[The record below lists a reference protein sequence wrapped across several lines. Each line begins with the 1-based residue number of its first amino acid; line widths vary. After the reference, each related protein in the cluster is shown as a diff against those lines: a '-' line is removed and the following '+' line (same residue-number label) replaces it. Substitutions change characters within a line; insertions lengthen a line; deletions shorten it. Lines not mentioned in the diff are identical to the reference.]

1 MIAIN
6 KSERDAIKERYPN
19 VFIIRTMKHRS
30 KRHHYYC
37 EEDRRVVR
45 FLNERRGIVDKNTQ
59 REGGSYPYRKN
70 GRRVSS

>member
-1 MIAIN
+1 MNSLIAIN
-6 KSERDAIKERYPN
+6 KTEKELIRAFFPN

-45 FLNERRGIVDKNTQ
+45 FLNERRGITDYNSQK
-59 REGGSYPYRKN
+59 GGADHRNRKN
-70 GRRVSS
+70 AR